1 MANPQLNTVTLTEE
15 DEGKV
20 LVDAEGEELGV
31 VTEVEGNV
39 GYIDPNPGLGE
50 AALAAFGH
58 ADHNEDD
65 LVIEDDIVAA
75 ITDEEIRLRGDV

>member
-1 MANPQLNTVTLTEE
+1 MVTLTEE

-39 GYIDPNPGLGE
+39 GYVDPNPGLGE

>member
-1 MANPQLNTVTLTEE
+1 MATLTKE
-15 DEGKV
+15 DAGKV

-39 GYIDPNPGLGE
+39 GYVDPDPGLGE
-50 AALAAFGH
+50 SAMAAFGQ

-75 ITDEEIRLRGDV
+75 ITDEEVRLRGDV